1 MKIILLQDEKK
12 LGKKGDIIEASEG
25 YARNFILKT
34 KKGIEANAK
43 NMNDLKLKRQ
53 NDDKVAAEQL
63 EAAKEL
69 AKKLGEGQV
78 KLAIKV
84 GKDGRAFGSISSKE
98 IAAAVKG
105 KTKIIVDG
113 GIRSGVDVFRAIA
126 LGADAVLIG
135 RPVLTAIY
143 GGGEEGVQLLTNK
156 IKAELEDTMAMCG
169 AKDLASITRDMVFLK

>member
-1 MKIILLQDEKK
+1 MKVILTEDVKA
-12 LGKKGDIIEASEG
+12 LGKKGDIVDVNDG

-53 NDDKVAAEQL
+53 NDDKVALEQL

-84 GKDGRAFGSISSKE
+84 GKDGRAFGSVSSKE
-98 IAAAVKG
+98 IAAAVKTQMSLEVDKKKIQLKDAL
-105 KTKIIVDG
+105 KTLGTHIVPVKIHPKV
-113 GIRSGVDVFRAIA
+113 
-126 LGADAVLIG
+126 
-135 RPVLTAIY
+135 T
-143 GGGEEGVQLLTNK
+143 
-156 IKAELEDTMAMCG
+156 AELKVVVTEEA
-169 AKDLASITRDMVFLK
+169 